1 MHCLFLLCLCHCPQL
16 PLPQVKIHAGP
27 KFASYLTFSPSEV
40 KSLRTEYGDLELC
53 IEVVDSVQDAI
64 DHIHK
69 YGSSHTDVIVTENGQ
84 CAKATALRVCCV
96 CLDLQASLAPLSPS
110 GPAGKQSLSGLL
122 IVPRVGGTCWFTE
135 CLYICYPVVLSQWSW
150 EETGKK

>member
-1 MHCLFLLCLCHCPQL
+1 M
-16 PLPQVKIHAGP
+16 KIHAGP

-84 CAKATALRVCCV
+84 SAQATARRVCLF
-96 CLDLQASLAPLSPS
+96 CLDLQAGPAPLSPS
-110 GPAGKQSLSGLL
+110 WPAGKHSLSGLL
-122 IVPRVGGTCWFTE
+122 IVPGVGGTCWFT
-135 CLYICYPVVLSQWSW
+135 
-150 EETGKK
+150 